1 MIRYTYIFF
10 IKMFSIDKYTGLQI
24 KYGKADCKHAVD
36 AADFY
41 FFRL

>member
-1 MIRYTYIFF
+1 MIRYTYICF
-10 IKMFSIDKYTGLQI
+10 IKIISIDKYTGLQM
-24 KYGKADCKHAVD
+24 KYAKADCKHTVD